1 MIDTSDHAANVQ
13 SFLNSE
19 GLEYCKKR
27 IKKLLVMS
35 PAAFET
41 FKLNNN
47 IAKYCKV
54 RQLDQRVRGFSYNFI
69 F

>member
-1 MIDTSDHAANVQ
+1 MIDNSDHAASVQ

-27 IKKLLVMS
+27 IKKLLAMS

-41 FKLNNN
+41 FKLNNT

-54 RQLDQRVRGFSYNFI
+54 RQLDQQVRDFT
-69 F
+69 